1 MPLDPQMQAVLDQL
15 TKFGAPPIENSS
27 PEIARSL
34 PTFKNAV
41 EEMVAE
47 NAAMRS
53 LCNAAEYIVVSVAY
67 RQAPEHKYPAPVDDA
82 YMALQ
87 SVMANAGNINGD
99 PTRVAVGG
107 ESAGA
112 NLATVAC
119 LKARAEGGH
128 MPISQLLIYPVT
140 DSAMNTPSYQENA
153 HAKPLNAAM
162 MSWFWHQYLE
172 NESQEREPYAAP
184 MYATDLS
191 GLPRATVL
199 TAEFDPLRDEG
210 EAYARRLLDAGVP
223 VFAKRYGGVTHEFFG
238 LAGAVPKAK
247 QAVEDAA
254 KALKEAFAL
263 QGEVVGSRPIA
274 PVSN

>member
-53 LCNAAEYIVVSVAY
+53 LCNAAECIVVSVAY

-82 YMALQ
+82 YMALK

-99 PTRVAVGG
+99 PTRVADGG

-119 LKARAEGGH
+119 
-128 MPISQLLIYPVT
+128 
-140 DSAMNTPSYQENA
+140 
-153 HAKPLNAAM
+153 
-162 MSWFWHQYLE
+162 
-172 NESQEREPYAAP
+172 
-184 MYATDLS
+184 
-191 GLPRATVL
+191 
-199 TAEFDPLRDEG
+199 
-210 EAYARRLLDAGVP
+210 
-223 VFAKRYGGVTHEFFG
+223 
-238 LAGAVPKAK
+238 
-247 QAVEDAA
+247 
-254 KALKEAFAL
+254 
-263 QGEVVGSRPIA
+263 
-274 PVSN
+274 